1 VLMARGGQEG
11 VDGAAVHDVVERALN
26 AMDDV
31 RKVKSQLTGAK
42 TGIDKAY
49 TLVEEMSARVRA
61 LLQEIDALV
70 RPADEAPAAPA
81 VDQMEL

>member
-1 VLMARGGQEG
+1 
-11 VDGAAVHDVVERALN
+11 
-26 AMDDV
+26 
-31 RKVKSQLTGAK
+31 
-42 TGIDKAY
+42 
-49 TLVEEMSARVRA
+49 MSARVRA